1 MAEEGQIINS
11 DDDYI
16 LFCENNRKNDK
27 IKSLS
32 LYFVN
37 LMKLGVID
45 VSKIF
50 NLINFIQE
58 RIEKYIH
65 EDDKRGIVEI
75 FVENIFIIISN
86 GKDLLKLEEKKW
98 DTLINT
104 IEKFTLLKSKDFPS
118 FSNKSLFKYM
128 DIIDII

>member
-1 MAEEGQIINS
+1 
-11 DDDYI
+11 
-16 LFCENNRKNDK
+16 
-27 IKSLS
+27 
-32 LYFVN
+32 
-37 LMKLGVID
+37 
-45 VSKIF
+45 
-50 NLINFIQE
+50 INFIQE